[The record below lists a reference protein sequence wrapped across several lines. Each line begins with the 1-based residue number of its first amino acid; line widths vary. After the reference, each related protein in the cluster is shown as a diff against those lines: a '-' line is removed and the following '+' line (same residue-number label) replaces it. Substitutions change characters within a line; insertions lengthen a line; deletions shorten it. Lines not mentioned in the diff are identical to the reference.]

1 MASLAPRLAML
12 GPAAASRSG
21 MAGVVDAYRSHGLFK
36 LWPIDYFETHADG
49 GFARNA
55 RLTLAALRRFACL
68 VATQRQLLVHLHSAP
83 DRGFAR
89 DALFMALAVAARRPV
104 ILQLHGTG
112 FRRLHDAAG
121 RFGRAFIRL
130 LLEQAA
136 CVVVPSEAQRLWV
149 RGVSRRARVAVVPQ
163 PAAPVEPAGEAGR
176 ANLVLFLGR
185 LEPAKGLFDL
195 IEAVAGLRSAL
206 PDVRLVCAGEGDRDA
221 VLRHAK
227 RVGIADA
234 LRFTAWVGPSGKRAL
249 LESAAVFALPS
260 YEEALP
266 LGVLEAMA
274 AGVPVVTTPLG
285 GVAEILV
292 DGVSGFLHAPGDT
305 ATLERLLR
313 KLLLDRKLAARVG
326 AAARESVRLR
336 CAPQRALARLGD
348 LYSELGL
355 AAFADAP
362 EHRPAL

>member
-1 MASLAPRLAML
+1 MAPVKPRLAML

-21 MAGVVDAYRSHGLFK
+21 VAGVVDAYRTHGL
-36 LWPIDYFETHADG
+36 LQRWPVDYLPTHADG
-49 GFARNA
+49 GLAGDA
-55 RLTLAALRRFACL
+55 ALTLAALRRL
-68 VATQRQLLVHLHSAP
+68 GGLLLTERQLLVHLHSAP

-89 DALFMALAVAARRPV
+89 DAIFTALALAARRPV

-112 FRRLHDAAG
+112 FRGLHDAAG
-121 RFGRAFIRL
+121 RIGRALIRI
-130 LLEQAA
+130 LLEQVA
-136 CVVVPSEAQRLWV
+136 CVVVPSEAQRAWV
-149 RGVSRRARVAVVPQ
+149 RGVSRRARVALVPMPVAPIE
-163 PAAPVEPAGEAGR
+163 PAADEER

-195 IEAVAGLRSAL
+195 VEAVAALRPAV

-227 RVGIADA
+227 RAGVADA
-234 LRFTAWVGPSGKRAL
+234 VRFTAWVGPSGKRAL

-260 YEEALP
+260 YEEAMP

-274 AGVPVVTTPLG
+274 AGVPVVATPLG
-285 GVAEILV
+285 GVAEMVV

-305 ATLERLLR
+305 ATLQRLLR
-313 KLLLDRKLAARVG
+313 KLLLDRKLAGRVG

-336 CAPQRALARLGD
+336 CAPQRALARLGE

-355 AAFADAP
+355 AAFAESP
-362 EHRPAL
+362 EHHPAL